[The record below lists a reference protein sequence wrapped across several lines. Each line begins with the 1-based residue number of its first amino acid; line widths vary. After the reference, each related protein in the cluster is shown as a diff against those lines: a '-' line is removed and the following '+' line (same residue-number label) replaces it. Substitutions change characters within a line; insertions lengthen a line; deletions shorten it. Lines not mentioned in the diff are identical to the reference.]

1 MLALSNINLFVE
13 NSVDETVEAYK
24 LKLREKEKKSNYDD
38 KNKQCNTFVIAKEYE
53 TESDLYN
60 DNDKEIY
67 YDLKYDNT
75 PYILKNDYINEFKN
89 MSSEEFYV
97 FLKDK
102 LINNLGFS
110 DDKADLYTLSIIE
123 GKQIVTEGVY
133 AIVNTQTP
141 EGMMM
146 RNILLDVIKNG
157 LKNKLIKMKFLQ
169 IITKHYV
176 IFS

>member
-1 MLALSNINLFVE
+1 MMIK
-13 NSVDETVEAYK
+13 Y
-24 LKLREKEKKSNYDD
+24 
-38 KNKQCNTFVIAKEYE
+38 NTFVIAKEMKPN
-53 TESDLYN
+53 L
-60 DNDKEIY
+60 IY
-67 YDLKYDNT
+67 IMITIKKINDLKYDNT

-146 RNILLDVIKNG
+146 RKYFVRR
-157 LKNKLIKMKFLQ
+157 NKKWVEEQ
-169 IITKHYV
+169 IDKDEVFTDNNKTLCDIQLSCATEDHYYKT
-176 IFS
+176 SKEKK